1 MSLKDTPLGHR
12 AALTA
17 KVAEMAR
24 NIFEMDFAKVF
35 PCLIAKAERKGRTR
49 EEVLLVTSWMTGYSP
64 EQLEELLLSEATY
77 GEFLSGAPVMNPAR
91 LGVKGKVCGVQVET
105 IEDPMMRDLRI
116 LDKLVD
122 ELAKGWPIEKIMG
135 NRN

>member
-1 MSLKDTPLGHR
+1 
-12 AALTA
+12 
-17 KVAEMAR
+17 MAR
-24 NIFEMDFAKVF
+24 NVFDMAFAKVY

-49 EEVLLVTSWMTGYSP
+49 DEVLLVTSWMTGYSP
-64 EQLEELLLSEATY
+64 EELLMSESTY

-91 LGVKGKVCGVQVET
+91 LNIKGKVCGVQVET

-122 ELAKGWPIEKIMG
+122 ELAKGWPVENVM
-135 NRN
+135 RL

>member
-1 MSLKDTPLGHR
+1 
-12 AALTA
+12 
-17 KVAEMAR
+17 MAR
-24 NIFEMDFAKVF
+24 NVFDMAFAKVY

-49 EEVLLVTSWMTGYSP
+49 DEVLLVTSWMTGYSP

-77 GEFLSGAPVMNPAR
+77 GEFLSGAPAINPAR
-91 LGVKGKVCGVQVET
+91 LGVKGKVCSVQVET

-122 ELAKGWPIEKIMG
+122 ELAKGWTIEKITG
-135 NRN
+135 ERK

>member
-12 AALTA
+12 AALTG
-17 KVAEMAR
+17 KGAEMAR
-24 NIFEMDFAKVF
+24 NVFDMAFAKVF

-49 EEVLLVTSWMTGYSP
+49 DEVLLVTGWMTGYSP

-77 GEFLSGAPVMNPAR
+77 GEFLSGAPSMNPAR
-91 LGVKGKVCGVQVET
+91 LGVKGKVCGVQVEM
-105 IEDPMMRDLRI
+105 IEDPMVRDLRI

-122 ELAKGWPIEKIMG
+122 ELAKGWPVEKIM
-135 NRN
+135 RL

>member
-1 MSLKDTPLGHR
+1 
-12 AALTA
+12 
-17 KVAEMAR
+17 MAR
-24 NIFEMDFAKVF
+24 NIFEIAFAKVF
-35 PCLIAKAERKGRTR
+35 PCLIVKAEKKGRTR

-116 LDKLVD
+116 LDKLVN
-122 ELAKGWPIEKIMG
+122 ELAKGWPIEKITG